1 MTTVAGKPFALA
13 ERIHRFIDELRARG
27 LPVSMTERV
36 DAFRA
41 VEGTP
46 LDDTHGLHTALVCTV
61 VKSRDHVAVFDEVFR
76 LYFRTVSPPVG
87 AFPSTE
93 PADGGDGPGNRSEDA
108 PASAE
113 SGQLQA
119 LDLDHAVRRILR
131 EGSDS
136 LTRMVAEQAVAQYAG
151 FEPGRRVAGVLY
163 ESRTVGRLRLDQIRG
178 ELVRGLV
185 NVPGSHGSDPGS
197 GLGGGPPGPVAA
209 APGEN
214 GSGIAGVPPA
224 LLRRG
229 LPPLSVD
236 LTQQEISER
245 AEKVRQAVR
254 EVIREVLVADRGVDA
269 VAATLRSPLPSD
281 IAIAMAGK
289 AELAEIERVLRT
301 LQVKLATAM
310 MRKRRRRHG
319 QLDVRATLRSSMATG
334 GVPFRVH
341 HRRPTPTRPKLFV
354 LADVSGSVASFAAF
368 TITLVSSMSNLFS
381 QLRTFAFVENTVEIT
396 EVIDEIVTP
405 SDVID
410 AINMLPGLNF
420 FDGHSNY
427 GRSMRQFWEQIGPHL
442 GHRSTVLVFGD
453 ARGNYQPAEE
463 EIFEHIA
470 RKAGAVYWLNPEGI
484 GQWGSGDSL
493 MEVYARHC
501 TAVSLRTLN
510 DLRDFIE
517 RLD

>member
-1 MTTVAGKPFALA
+1 MTIASEPLTLA

-41 VEGTP
+41 VEGTR
-46 LDDTHGLHTALVCTV
+46 LDDTHGLHTALACTV
-61 VKSRDHVAVFDEVFR
+61 VKSRDHLAVFDEVFR
-76 LYFRTVSPPVG
+76 LYFLTGNPSVG
-87 AFPSTE
+87 LRSSE
-93 PADGGDGPGNRSEDA
+93 PAERNDGPGNRCEDV

-113 SGQLQA
+113 SGQLHA
-119 LDLDHAVRRILR
+119 LDLDHAIRRILQD
-131 EGSDS
+131 GSES
-136 LTRMVAEQAVAQYAG
+136 LTRLVAEQAVAQYAG

-178 ELVRGLV
+178 ELLGALV
-185 NVPGSHGSDPGS
+185 GIRGS
-197 GLGGGPPGPVAA
+197 GGPNPSGGFGGVPQTTEAVAA
-209 APGEN
+209 TGINGARTAANAPTM
-214 GSGIAGVPPA
+214 P
-224 LLRRG
+224 RRG
-229 LPPLSVD
+229 LPPLGVE
-236 LTQQEISER
+236 LTGQQISER

-254 EVIREVLVADRGVDA
+254 EVIREILVADRGVDA
-269 VAATLRSPLPSD
+269 VAATLRTPLPSD
-281 IAIAMAGK
+281 IAIAMASG

-301 LQVKLATAM
+301 LQVKLATSM
-310 MRKRRRRHG
+310 MRKRRRHLG

-354 LADVSGSVASFAAF
+354 LADVSGSVAAFATF
-368 TITLVSSMSNLFS
+368 TITLVSSMSNLFA

-405 SDVID
+405 ADVID
-410 AINMLPGLNF
+410 AINGLPGLNF

-427 GRSMRQFWEQIGPHL
+427 GRSLRQFWERVGPQL

-463 EIFEHIA
+463 EVFEHIA
-470 RKAGAVYWLNPEGI
+470 RRAGAVYWLNPEGI

-493 MEVYARHC
+493 MDVYARHC
-501 TAVSLRTLN
+501 TTVSLRTLN
-510 DLRDFIE
+510 DLRMFIE
-517 RLD
+517 QLD